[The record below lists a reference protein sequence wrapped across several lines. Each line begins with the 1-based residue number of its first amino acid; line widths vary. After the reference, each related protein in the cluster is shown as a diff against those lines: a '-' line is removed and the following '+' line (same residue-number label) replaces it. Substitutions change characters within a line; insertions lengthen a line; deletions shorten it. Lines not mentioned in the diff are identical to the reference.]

1 MSTALQ
7 VTTTTASKPID
18 IVGIDGSPE
27 RAESPAQNEEDYS
40 SDDSEDDDEYEDD
53 DSDSDYDSDEEDDE
67 EPALGPLQRL
77 SNALRTKQ
85 QKMLAKRR
93 HPVLEWKAAAQWHA
107 DNAAGLAAAEQERKD
122 REAMAAEKAARRERK
137 VKRKAQR
144 KFTKQKEVEFR
155 TLLEDYSLAITK
167 SEKRT
172 ALITQFAIENRS
184 VEKQKL
190 AAIEAAKR
198 AEQLRDAAEKIAL
211 AEKRDEEEKQATL
224 AHLQQCIEVSN
235 EMGGGTV
242 SSQLSPHPSLHRL
255 RSRTRRL
262 QCSFFG
268 STALRS
274 RVPQTTPSY
283 LHNLLGGDIA
293 ILLATSEA
301 AVLHSQLEAMQ
312 TR

>member
-235 EMGGGTV
+235 EMGRRYGILPAITTPV
-242 SSQLSPHPSLHRL
+242 APPPQEQDETSPVLILRINSAPITSPSNNPELSSQFTRGRHRYPPCHL
-255 RSRTRRL
+255 RS
-262 QCSFFG
+262 G
-268 STALRS
+268 SSSLST
-274 RVPQTTPSY
+274 
-283 LHNLLGGDIA
+283 
-293 ILLATSEA
+293 
-301 AVLHSQLEAMQ
+301 
-312 TR
+312 